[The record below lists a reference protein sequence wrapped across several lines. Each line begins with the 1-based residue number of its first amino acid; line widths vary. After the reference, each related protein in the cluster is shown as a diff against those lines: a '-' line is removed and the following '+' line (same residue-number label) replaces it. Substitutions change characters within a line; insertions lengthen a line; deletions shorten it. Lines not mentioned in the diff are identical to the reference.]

1 MVVVDPMHNLFLGEF
16 IDSDYRIS
24 AYPLLGLVKN
34 HFYAIWVKAK
44 MLRPTKELRTLH
56 TILSQVCFL
65 LFVVYFIPLP
75 FAINV
80 TEGTFISFVGSGMS
94 ESRGAF

>member
-1 MVVVDPMHNLFLGEF
+1 MDLCRRIYL
-16 IDSDYRIS
+16 DSCTMASRSDI
-24 AYPLLGLVKN
+24 A
-34 HFYAIWVKAK
+34 
-44 MLRPTKELRTLH
+44 LRQRLD
-56 TILSQVCFL
+56 